1 MIMNRQKFLKAST
14 LLAAS
19 AFLFQGTHG
28 LAETKKIRVAVIGVN
43 GMGWSNLMAI
53 LKNKNVICTA
63 LCDVDENVLNQ
74 RVAELDK
81 RNIKVQSYIDYRD
94 LLKDKNVDA
103 VIIATPD
110 HWHCLMMV
118 DAVKAG
124 KHVYIEKPIGNSI
137 KECEVMVT
145 AAQKHNAIVQ
155 VGQWQRSQQHFEDAM
170 KFLHGGSLGK
180 VRMVKVWAYLGW
192 KKDVPILPDT
202 AIPSGVHYDRWLGP
216 APKRPFNR
224 NRFHFNFRWFWDYA
238 GGLMTDWGVHMLDF
252 ALIGMNVSDPRSIMA
267 AGGKFAYP
275 DDVEETPDT
284 LTTLYEFDG
293 FNVQWEHAIGID
305 QGPYNKG
312 HGVAFIGNNGTLV
325 LNRQG
330 WEVLPEGNRM
340 EAVPLQKAKD
350 DGLERHMNNFVEA
363 IFAQNRTILKAPIEA
378 GAHIAVLSQM
388 GNIAYRTG
396 KKLYWN
402 KEKRQFSD
410 KEANRY
416 LAAVYHNG
424 YTYPKI

>member
-28 LAETKKIRVAVIGVN
+28 LAETKKIRIAVIGVN

-81 RNIKVQSYIDYRD
+81 RNIKVQSYIDYRA

-284 LTTLYEFDG
+284 LTTLYEFNG

-340 EAVPLQKAKD
+340 EAVPLQRAKD

-363 IFAQNRTILKAPIEA
+363 IFAQDRTILKAPIEA

-402 KEKRQFSD
+402 KEKQQFSD

-416 LAAVYHNG
+416 LAAAYHNG

>member
-170 KFLHGGSLGK
+170 KFLHDGSLGK

-402 KEKRQFSD
+402 KEKQQFSD

-416 LAAVYHNG
+416 LAAAYHNG

>member
-28 LAETKKIRVAVIGVN
+28 LAETKKIRIAVIGVN

-81 RNIKVQSYIDYRD
+81 RNIKVQSYIDYRA

-202 AIPSGVHYDRWLGP
+202 AIPSGVHYERWLGP

-340 EAVPLQKAKD
+340 EAVPLQRAKD

-363 IFAQNRTILKAPIEA
+363 IFAQDRTILKAPIEA

-402 KEKRQFSD
+402 KEKQQFSD

-416 LAAVYHNG
+416 LAAAYHNG

>member
-1 MIMNRQKFLKAST
+1 MNRQKFLKAST

-170 KFLHGGSLGK
+170 KFLHDGSLGK

-402 KEKRQFSD
+402 KEKQQFSD

-416 LAAVYHNG
+416 LAAAYHNG

>member
-363 IFAQNRTILKAPIEA
+363 IFTQNRTILKAPIEA
-378 GAHIAVLSQM
+378 GAHIAILSQM

-402 KEKRQFSD
+402 KEKQQFSD

-416 LAAVYHNG
+416 LAAAYHNG

>member
-14 LLAAS
+14 LLAVS

-216 APKRPFNR
+216 APKRPFNW

-363 IFAQNRTILKAPIEA
+363 IFTQNRTILKAPIEA
-378 GAHIAVLSQM
+378 GAHIAILSQM

-402 KEKRQFSD
+402 KEKQQFSD

-416 LAAVYHNG
+416 LAAAYHNG

>member
-1 MIMNRQKFLKAST
+1 MNRQKFLKAST

>member
-1 MIMNRQKFLKAST
+1 
-14 LLAAS
+14 
-19 AFLFQGTHG
+19 
-28 LAETKKIRVAVIGVN
+28 
-43 GMGWSNLMAI
+43 
-53 LKNKNVICTA
+53 
-63 LCDVDENVLNQ
+63 
-74 RVAELDK
+74 
-81 RNIKVQSYIDYRD
+81 
-94 LLKDKNVDA
+94 
-103 VIIATPD
+103 
-110 HWHCLMMV
+110 
-118 DAVKAG
+118 
-124 KHVYIEKPIGNSI
+124 
-137 KECEVMVT
+137 
-145 AAQKHNAIVQ
+145 
-155 VGQWQRSQQHFEDAM
+155 
-170 KFLHGGSLGK
+170 
-180 VRMVKVWAYLGW
+180 
-192 KKDVPILPDT
+192 
-202 AIPSGVHYDRWLGP
+202 
-216 APKRPFNR
+216 
-224 NRFHFNFRWFWDYA
+224 
-238 GGLMTDWGVHMLDF
+238 MLDF
-252 ALIGMNVSDPRSIMA
+252 ALTGMKVSDPRSIMA

-275 DDVEETPDT
+275 EDVEETPDT

-340 EAVPLQKAKD
+340 QGVPLQKAKD

-363 IFAQNRTILKAPIEA
+363 IFAQNKAILKAPIEA

-402 KEKRQFSD
+402 KEKQQFSD

-416 LAAVYHNG
+416 LAAAYHNG

>member
-28 LAETKKIRVAVIGVN
+28 LAETKKIRIAVIGVN

-81 RNIKVQSYIDYRD
+81 RNIKVQSYIDYRA

-340 EAVPLQKAKD
+340 EAVPLQRAKD

-363 IFAQNRTILKAPIEA
+363 IFAQDRTILKAPIEA

-402 KEKRQFSD
+402 KEKQQFSD

-416 LAAVYHNG
+416 LAAAYHNG

>member
-124 KHVYIEKPIGNSI
+124 KHVYVEKPIGNSI

-402 KEKRQFSD
+402 KEKQQFSD

-416 LAAVYHNG
+416 LAAAYHNG

>member
-124 KHVYIEKPIGNSI
+124 KHVYIEKPIGNSV

-363 IFAQNRTILKAPIEA
+363 IFTQNRTILKAPIEA
-378 GAHIAVLSQM
+378 GAHIAILSQM

-402 KEKRQFSD
+402 KEKQQFSD

-416 LAAVYHNG
+416 LAAAYHNG